1 MEKKPILEVKD
12 LEVAFHVRAGT
23 THAVNGISYT
33 LHEGET
39 LGVVG
44 ESGCGKTVSSMALL
58 KLISMPPG
66 KIENGSAI
74 YKGKEDLVALSNKQ
88 LRPFRGKEIAVIFQD
103 PMTAFNQVMTIGDQ
117 MCEGYMTHF
126 KASKKEAMKEA
137 ERLMELTG
145 IPSPTARLRDY
156 PSQFSG
162 GMRQRAMIAMALMC
176 KPSVLIADEPTT
188 ALDVT
193 IQSQILDLM
202 KDLKKEL
209 GTAIM
214 WVSHDLGVVAGLADT
229 VNVMYAGKIVETA
242 SVDDLYYR
250 PMHPYTQ
257 GLLAS
262 LPSTDVDVETHRLS
276 SIGGYPPI
284 LSKKITACPFAPRC
298 PHAGEVCRQGCP
310 TLKDIGNG
318 HKVACF
324 KA

>member
-1 MEKKPILEVKD
+1 MKPILEVRE
-12 LEVAFHVRAGT
+12 LEVAFHMRSGT

-44 ESGCGKTVSSMALL
+44 ESGCGKTVSSMSLL

-66 KIENGSAI
+66 KIEKGSAV
-74 YKGKEDLVALSNKQ
+74 YKGKTDLVKLSNKQ
-88 LRPFRGKEIAVIFQD
+88 LRPYRGREISVIFQD

-117 MCEGYMTHF
+117 MVEGHMAHF
-126 KASKKEAMKEA
+126 RSSRKEALVEA

-145 IPSPTARLRDY
+145 IPSPGTRLKDY

-176 KPSVLIADEPTT
+176 KPSVLIGDEPTT

-202 KDLKKEL
+202 KDIKKKL
-209 GTAIM
+209 GMSIM

-229 VNVMYAGKIVETA
+229 VVVMYAGKIVEK
-242 SVDDLYYR
+242 SCVDDLYYR
-250 PMHPYTQ
+250 PLHPYTK

-262 LPSTDVDVETHRLS
+262 LPSTDVDVETKRLT

-284 LSKKITACPFAPRC
+284 LTHEIVSCPFAPRC
-298 PHAGEVCRQGCP
+298 SRASEKCLSACP
-310 TLKDIGNG
+310 SLEDRGGG
-318 HKVACF
+318 HSVACF
-324 KA
+324 NA